1 MLSSVPVKPRS
12 AMLLPLVLLL
22 MACASKPAVLPAPVA
37 PPAIPPLP
45 LAARQPATEP
55 VCLPTCSASLQRA
68 LTNWQS
74 RLTAP
79 ASPASSANEP
89 TTR

>member
-1 MLSSVPVKPRS
+1 MPNSVHVKRRS
-12 AMLLPLVLLL
+12 VMLLLPTLLL
-22 MACASKPAVLPAPVA
+22 MACASKPAFSPAPVA

-79 ASPASSANEP
+79 ALPASSASQP